1 MNTKAYINGMGA
13 FLPNEPVDNTQIEN
27 VLGLINDKPSKAK
40 KLVLRN
46 NGIKTRHYAIDPI
59 NKNITHTNVELTVE
73 SIKALVKN
81 SSFDLNQ
88 LDCLTCGTSGPD
100 QMIPNHAL
108 MVHGALG
115 NPPCEVIATSGVC
128 CSGVAAFKYAYM
140 NVSLGFARNA
150 VVTGSEQVS
159 SILRSQHFQPEI
171 DAKLAQLDDK
181 PIVGFERDFLRWM
194 LSDASGA
201 ALIENKPNDEGIS
214 LQIDWVDYISFANE
228 LETCMYGGCIKLED
242 GNVQGWKNIDNL
254 KEAFD
259 EGYFDLNQD
268 VKLLADNIVLMGQR
282 GLEKTKKKYGLD
294 PDKIDWFLPHMSS
307 GYFKKDL
314 SLQMEE
320 IGMFIPEERWFTNL
334 EYKGNTGAASIWI
347 MLEELFN
354 SGRLEK
360 GQKILCIIPESA
372 RFSYAYM
379 HFTVV

>member
-1 MNTKAYINGMGA
+1 MSISVYINGMGA

-27 VLGLINDKPSKAK
+27 VLGLINGKPSRAK
-40 KLVLRN
+40 KMVLRN
-46 NGIKTRHYAIDPI
+46 NAIKTRYYAINPA
-59 NKNITHTNVELTVE
+59 NGSMTHTNVELTVE
-73 SIKALVKN
+73 AINALVKN
-81 SSFDLNQ
+81 SGFDLNQ
-88 LDCLTCGTSGPD
+88 LDCLACGTSGPD

-115 NPPCEVIATSGVC
+115 NKPCEVIATSGVC

-159 SILRSQHFQPEI
+159 SILRGQYFQPEI
-171 DAKLAQLDDK
+171 DAQIARLDDK

-194 LSDASGA
+194 LSDAAGA
-201 ALIENKPNDEGIS
+201 ALIENKPNENSIS
-214 LQIDWVDYISFANE
+214 LRVDWVDYISFANE
-228 LETCMYGGCIKLED
+228 LETCMYEACIKLED
-242 GNVQGWKNIDNL
+242 GTVQSWRHVNNIKD
-254 KEAFD
+254 AFE
-259 EGYFDLNQD
+259 EGYFDLSQD
-268 VKLLADNIVLMGQR
+268 VKLLGENIIRMGQR
-282 GLEKTKKKYGLD
+282 GLKNVKEKYNLD
-294 PDKIDWFLPHMSS
+294 SDKIDWFLPHISS

-314 SLQMEE
+314 GLQMEE
-320 IGMFIPEERWFTNL
+320 IGIFIPQERWFTNL

-360 GQKILCIIPESA
+360 GQKIFCIIPESA

-379 HFTVV
+379 HLTVV

>member
-1 MNTKAYINGMGA
+1 MATKVYINGMGA
-13 FLPNEPVDNTQIEN
+13 FLPNEPIDNTQIEN
-27 VLGLINDKPSKAK
+27 VLGLINDKPSRAK
-40 KLVLRN
+40 KMVLRN
-46 NGIKTRHYAIDPI
+46 NAIKTRYYAINPADGSM
-59 NKNITHTNVELTVE
+59 THTNVELTVE
-73 SIKALVKN
+73 AINALVKN
-81 SSFDLNQ
+81 SGFDLNQ
-88 LDCLTCGTSGPD
+88 LDCLACGTSGPD

-115 NPPCEVIATSGVC
+115 NNPCEVIATSGVC

-159 SILRSQHFQPEI
+159 SILRGQYFQPEI
-171 DAKLAQLDDK
+171 DAKIAKLDDK

-194 LSDASGA
+194 LSDAAGA
-201 ALIENKPNDEGIS
+201 ALIENKPNDNGIS
-214 LQIDWVDYISFANE
+214 LQVDWVDYVSFANE
-228 LETCMYGGCIKLED
+228 LETCMYEACIKLED
-242 GNVQGWKNIDNL
+242 GTVKSWRHVNNIKD
-254 KEAFD
+254 AFE

-268 VKLLADNIVLMGQR
+268 VKLLGENIIRMGQR
-282 GLEKTKKKYGLD
+282 GLKNVKEKYNLD
-294 PDKIDWFLPHMSS
+294 SDKIDWFLPHISS

-314 SLQMEE
+314 ALQMEE
-320 IGMFIPEERWFTNL
+320 IGVFIPQERWFTNL

-360 GQKILCIIPESA
+360 GQKIFCIIPESA

-379 HFTVV
+379 HLTVV